1 VGTAAPRVL
10 ILSAS
15 YGSGHNAVAHA
26 LDAALQALGV
36 ETRIVDHFRD
46 LVHPAFDRWSRRLY
60 SAILRRA
67 PALWGFGYWV
77 GDRLAPSSGLV
88 FGMSS
93 LGTPRLQRL
102 LERERPDLVVSTHP
116 TPAGA
121 LSDLR
126 RRGVA
131 RLPHALVYSD
141 FSVHSQWIPPLV
153 DLYCVPAESIRA
165 DLVARGIPADRV
177 LATGLPVRA
186 EFEQP
191 ADPGSARRALGLDP
205 ERPVVL
211 AMAGAFGWT
220 GDLPAATRVL
230 RDLPVPLQAL
240 IVAGHDDAL
249 RAQLRESVRG
259 AGRRVRVLG
268 YTEEMRQLMAAA
280 DLLVTKAGGV
290 SLAEAI
296 ACDLPVICFGSLP
309 GHERRNE
316 RFIVAAS
323 AALSA
328 RTAEMLGAVV
338 SRTLT
343 EPGLLADLA
352 KRMREIRRPGAAR
365 VIAKALLERL
375 AGAPGARP

>member
-1 VGTAAPRVL
+1 MGTAAPRVL

-15 YGSGHNAVAHA
+15 YGSGHNAVARA
-26 LDAALQALGV
+26 LEASLQAAGA

-46 LVHPAFDRWSRRLY
+46 LVHPAFDRWSRRVY
-60 SAILRRA
+60 GAILRRA

-77 GDRLAPSSGLV
+77 GDRLSPSSGLV
-88 FGMSS
+88 FGMGS
-93 LGTPRLQRL
+93 LGTRRLRSL
-102 LERERPDLVVSTHP
+102 LERERPDLIVSTHP

-126 RRGVA
+126 RRGVT
-131 RLPHALVYSD
+131 RVPHALVYSD
-141 FSVHSQWIPPLV
+141 FAVHRQWIPPLV
-153 DLYCVPAESIRA
+153 DLHCVPAESVRVELI
-165 DLVARGIPADRV
+165 ARGIAPDRV
-177 LATGLPVRA
+177 LASGLPVRA
-186 EFEQP
+186 EFEHP
-191 ADPGSARRALGLDP
+191 TDPSSARRALGLDL

-220 GDLPAATRVL
+220 GNLPAATGVL

-240 IVAGHDDAL
+240 IVAGHDGAL
-249 RAQLRESVRG
+249 RARLKESVRG

-268 YTEEMRQLMAAA
+268 YTDKLRQLMAAA

-296 ACDLPVICFGSLP
+296 ACDLPVVCFGSLP

-316 RFIVAAS
+316 RFIVGAGGALRARS
-323 AALSA
+323 AVELA
-328 RTAEMLGAVV
+328 AVV
-338 SRTLT
+338 RRTLT
-343 EPGLLADLA
+343 EPGLLTDLA

-365 VIAKALLERL
+365 VITLALLERL
-375 AGAPGARP
+375 AGSPAARP

>member
-1 VGTAAPRVL
+1 MGTAAPRVL

-15 YGSGHNAVAHA
+15 YGSGHNAAAHA
-26 LDAALQALGV
+26 LDAALRALGA

-46 LVHPAFDRWSRRLY
+46 LVNPAFDRLSRQLY
-60 SAILRRA
+60 GAILRRA

-88 FGMSS
+88 FGMGS
-93 LGTPRLQRL
+93 LGTPRLRAL

-121 LSDLR
+121 LSVLR
-126 RRGVA
+126 RRGVT

-141 FSVHSQWIPPLV
+141 FAVHRQWIPPLV
-153 DLYCVPAESIRA
+153 DLHCVPAESIRA
-165 DLVARGIPADRV
+165 DLMARGIAADRV

-186 EFEQP
+186 EFDRP
-191 ADPGSARRALGLDP
+191 ADPGPARRALGLDP

-220 GDLPAATRVL
+220 GELPAATRVL
-230 RDLPVPLQAL
+230 RDLPVPLQAM

-249 RAQLRESVRG
+249 RARLRESVRG

-296 ACDLPVICFGSLP
+296 ACDLPVVCFGSLP

-328 RTAEMLGAVV
+328 RSAEELGVV
-338 SRTLT
+338 VTRSLT
-343 EPGLLADLA
+343 EPGLLDDLA
-352 KRMREIRRPGAAR
+352 KHMREIRRPGAAR
-365 VIAKALLERL
+365 AVAEALLERL
-375 AGAPGARP
+375 ADAPAARS

>member
-1 VGTAAPRVL
+1 MGTAAPRVL

-15 YGSGHNAVAHA
+15 YGSGHNAAAHA

-93 LGTPRLQRL
+93 LGTPRLRRL

-121 LSDLR
+121 LSNLR

-131 RLPHALVYSD
+131 RLTHALVYSD
-141 FSVHSQWIPPLV
+141 FTVHSQWIPPLV

-165 DLVARGIPADRV
+165 DLVARGIAADRV

-205 ERPVVL
+205 ELPVVL

-268 YTEEMRQLMAAA
+268 YTEGMRQLMAAA

-328 RTAEMLGAVV
+328 RTAEELGAVV

>member
-15 YGSGHNAVAHA
+15 YGSGHNAAAHA

-93 LGTPRLQRL
+93 LGTPRLRRL

-121 LSDLR
+121 LSNLR

-141 FSVHSQWIPPLV
+141 FTVHSQWIPPLV

-165 DLVARGIPADRV
+165 DLVARGIAADRV

-205 ERPVVL
+205 ELPVVL

-268 YTEEMRQLMAAA
+268 YTEGMRQLMAAA

-328 RTAEMLGAVV
+328 RTAEELGAVV

>member
-1 VGTAAPRVL
+1 MGTAAPRVL

-15 YGSGHNAVAHA
+15 YGSGHNAVARA
-26 LDAALQALGV
+26 LDASLQAAGA

-60 SAILRRA
+60 GAILRRA

-77 GDRLAPSSGLV
+77 GDRLSPSSGLV
-88 FGMSS
+88 FGMGS
-93 LGTPRLQRL
+93 LGTPRLLSL

-126 RRGVA
+126 RRGVT
-131 RLPHALVYSD
+131 RIPHALVYSD
-141 FSVHSQWIPPLV
+141 FAVHRQWIPPLV
-153 DLYCVPAESIRA
+153 DLHCVPAESVRA
-165 DLVARGIPADRV
+165 DLIAHGIAPDRV
-177 LATGLPVRA
+177 LASGLPVRA

-191 ADPGSARRALGLDP
+191 ADPTSARRALGLDL

-220 GDLPAATRVL
+220 GDLPAATGVL

-240 IVAGHDDAL
+240 IVAGHDGAL
-249 RAQLRESVRG
+249 RARLQESIRG

-268 YTEEMRQLMAAA
+268 YTDEMRQLMAAA

-296 ACDLPVICFGSLP
+296 ACDLPVVCFGSLP

-316 RFIVAAS
+316 RFIVEAGAALRARS
-323 AALSA
+323 AA
-328 RTAEMLGAVV
+328 ELGAVV
-338 SRTLT
+338 RRTLT
-343 EPGLLADLA
+343 EPGLLTDLA

-365 VIAKALLERL
+365 VITLALLERL
-375 AGAPGARP
+375 AGSPVARP

>member
-1 VGTAAPRVL
+1 MGTAAPRVL

-15 YGSGHNAVAHA
+15 YGSGHNAVARA
-26 LDAALQALGV
+26 LEASLQAAGA

-60 SAILRRA
+60 AAILRRA
-67 PALWGFGYWV
+67 PAVWGFGYWV
-77 GDRLAPSSGLV
+77 GDRLSPSSGLV
-88 FGMSS
+88 FGMGS
-93 LGTPRLQRL
+93 LGTPRLLSL

-126 RRGVA
+126 RRGVT
-131 RLPHALVYSD
+131 RIPHALVYSD
-141 FSVHSQWIPPLV
+141 FAVHRQWIPPLV
-153 DLYCVPAESIRA
+153 DLHCVPAESVRA
-165 DLVARGIPADRV
+165 DLIAHGIAPDRV
-177 LATGLPVRA
+177 LASGLPVRA

-191 ADPGSARRALGLDP
+191 TDPTSARRALGLDL

-220 GDLPAATRVL
+220 GDLPAATGVL

-240 IVAGHDDAL
+240 IVAGHDGAL
-249 RAQLRESVRG
+249 RARLKESVRG

-268 YTEEMRQLMAAA
+268 YTDEMRQLMAAA

-296 ACDLPVICFGSLP
+296 ACDLPVVCFGSLP

-316 RFIVAAS
+316 RFIVEAG
-323 AALSA
+323 AALRARSA
-328 RTAEMLGAVV
+328 VELGAVV
-338 SRTLT
+338 RRTLT
-343 EPGLLADLA
+343 EPGLLTDLA

-365 VIAKALLERL
+365 VITVALLERL
-375 AGAPGARP
+375 AGSPAARP

>member
-1 VGTAAPRVL
+1 
-10 ILSAS
+10 
-15 YGSGHNAVAHA
+15 
-26 LDAALQALGV
+26 
-36 ETRIVDHFRD
+36 
-46 LVHPAFDRWSRRLY
+46 
-60 SAILRRA
+60 
-67 PALWGFGYWV
+67 
-77 GDRLAPSSGLV
+77 
-88 FGMSS
+88 
-93 LGTPRLQRL
+93 
-102 LERERPDLVVSTHP
+102 
-116 TPAGA
+116 
-121 LSDLR
+121 
-126 RRGVA
+126 
-131 RLPHALVYSD
+131 
-141 FSVHSQWIPPLV
+141 
-153 DLYCVPAESIRA
+153 
-165 DLVARGIPADRV
+165 
-177 LATGLPVRA
+177 
-186 EFEQP
+186 
-191 ADPGSARRALGLDP
+191 
-205 ERPVVL
+205 
-211 AMAGAFGWT
+211 MAGAFGWT

-268 YTEEMRQLMAAA
+268 YTEGMRQLMAAA

-328 RTAEMLGAVV
+328 RTAEELGAVV

-352 KRMREIRRPGAAR
+352 KRMREIRRPGAAG

>member
-1 VGTAAPRVL
+1 MGTAAPRVL

-15 YGSGHNAVAHA
+15 YGSGHNAVARA
-26 LDAALQALGV
+26 LEASLQAAGA

-60 SAILRRA
+60 AAILRRA
-67 PALWGFGYWV
+67 PAVWGFGYWV
-77 GDRLAPSSGLV
+77 GDRLSPSSGLV
-88 FGMSS
+88 FGMGS
-93 LGTPRLQRL
+93 LGTPRLLSL
-102 LERERPDLVVSTHP
+102 LERERPDLIVSTHP

-126 RRGVA
+126 RRGVT
-131 RLPHALVYSD
+131 RIPHALVYSD
-141 FSVHSQWIPPLV
+141 FAVHRQWIPPLV
-153 DLYCVPAESIRA
+153 DLHCVPAEGVRA
-165 DLVARGIPADRV
+165 DLIARGVAPDRV
-177 LATGLPVRA
+177 LASGLPVRA

-191 ADPGSARRALGLDP
+191 ADPTSARRALGLDL

-220 GDLPAATRVL
+220 GDLPAATGVL

-240 IVAGHDDAL
+240 IVAGHDGAL
-249 RAQLRESVRG
+249 RARLKESVRG
-259 AGRRVRVLG
+259 AGRRIRVLG
-268 YTEEMRQLMAAA
+268 YTDEMRQLMAAA

-296 ACDLPVICFGSLP
+296 ACDLPVVCFGSLP

-316 RFIVAAS
+316 RFIVEAG
-323 AALSA
+323 AALRARSA
-328 RTAEMLGAVV
+328 VELGAVV
-338 SRTLT
+338 RRTLT
-343 EPGLLADLA
+343 EPGLLTDLA

-365 VIAKALLERL
+365 VITLALLERL
-375 AGAPGARP
+375 AGSPAARR

>member
-15 YGSGHNAVAHA
+15 YGSGHNAVARA
-26 LDAALQALGV
+26 LEASLQAAGA

-60 SAILRRA
+60 AAILRRA
-67 PALWGFGYWV
+67 PAVWGFGYWV
-77 GDRLAPSSGLV
+77 GDRLSPSSGLV
-88 FGMSS
+88 FGMGS
-93 LGTPRLQRL
+93 LGTPRLLSL
-102 LERERPDLVVSTHP
+102 LERERPDLIVSTHP

-126 RRGVA
+126 RRGVT
-131 RLPHALVYSD
+131 RIPHALVYSD
-141 FSVHSQWIPPLV
+141 FAVHRQWIPPLV
-153 DLYCVPAESIRA
+153 DLHCVPAEGVRA
-165 DLVARGIPADRV
+165 DLIARGVAPDRV
-177 LATGLPVRA
+177 LASGLPVRA

-191 ADPGSARRALGLDP
+191 ADPTSARRALGLDL

-220 GDLPAATRVL
+220 GDLPAATGVL

-240 IVAGHDDAL
+240 IVAGHDGAL
-249 RAQLRESVRG
+249 RARLKESVRG

-268 YTEEMRQLMAAA
+268 YTDEMRQLMAAA

-296 ACDLPVICFGSLP
+296 ACDLPVVCFGSLP

-316 RFIVAAS
+316 RFIVEAG
-323 AALSA
+323 AALRARSA
-328 RTAEMLGAVV
+328 VELGAVV
-338 SRTLT
+338 RRTLT
-343 EPGLLADLA
+343 EPGLLTDLA

-365 VIAKALLERL
+365 VITLALLERL
-375 AGAPGARP
+375 AGSPAARR

>member
-15 YGSGHNAVAHA
+15 YGSGHNAAAHA

-93 LGTPRLQRL
+93 LGTPRLRRL

-131 RLPHALVYSD
+131 RLPNALVYSD
-141 FSVHSQWIPPLV
+141 FTVHSQWIPPLV

-165 DLVARGIPADRV
+165 DLVARGIAADRV

-205 ERPVVL
+205 ELPVVL

-268 YTEEMRQLMAAA
+268 YTEGMRQLMAAA

-328 RTAEMLGAVV
+328 RTAEELGAVV

>member
-15 YGSGHNAVAHA
+15 YGSGHNAAAHA

-93 LGTPRLQRL
+93 LGTPRLRRL

-131 RLPHALVYSD
+131 RLPNALVYSD
-141 FSVHSQWIPPLV
+141 FTVHSQWIPPLV

-165 DLVARGIPADRV
+165 DLVARGIAADHV

-191 ADPGSARRALGLDP
+191 GDPGSARRALGLDP

-259 AGRRVRVLG
+259 AGRRVRVMG
-268 YTEEMRQLMAAA
+268 YTEGMRQLMAAA

-328 RTAEMLGAVV
+328 RTAEELGAVV

-352 KRMREIRRPGAAR
+352 KRMREIRRPGAAG

>member
-15 YGSGHNAVAHA
+15 YGSGHNAAAHA

-93 LGTPRLQRL
+93 LGTPRLRRL

-131 RLPHALVYSD
+131 RLPNALVYSD
-141 FSVHSQWIPPLV
+141 FTVHSQWIPPLV

-165 DLVARGIPADRV
+165 DLVARGIAADHV

-191 ADPGSARRALGLDP
+191 GDPGSARRALGLDP

-268 YTEEMRQLMAAA
+268 YTEGMRQLMAAA

-328 RTAEMLGAVV
+328 RTAEELGAVV

-352 KRMREIRRPGAAR
+352 KRMREIRRPGAAG

>member
-1 VGTAAPRVL
+1 MGTAAPRVL

-15 YGSGHNAVAHA
+15 YGSGHNAVARA
-26 LDAALQALGV
+26 LEASLQAAGA

-60 SAILRRA
+60 AAILRRA
-67 PALWGFGYWV
+67 PAVWGFGYWV
-77 GDRLAPSSGLV
+77 GDRLSPSSGLV
-88 FGMSS
+88 FGMGS
-93 LGTPRLQRL
+93 LGTPRLLSL

-126 RRGVA
+126 RRGVT
-131 RLPHALVYSD
+131 RIPHALVYSD
-141 FSVHSQWIPPLV
+141 FAVHRQWIPPLV
-153 DLYCVPAESIRA
+153 DLHCVPAEGVRA
-165 DLVARGIPADRV
+165 DLIARGVAPDRV
-177 LATGLPVRA
+177 LASGLPVRA

-191 ADPGSARRALGLDP
+191 TDPTSARRALGLDL

-220 GDLPAATRVL
+220 GDLPAATGVL

-240 IVAGHDDAL
+240 IVAGHDGAL
-249 RAQLRESVRG
+249 RARLKESVRG

-268 YTEEMRQLMAAA
+268 YTDEMRQLMAAA

-296 ACDLPVICFGSLP
+296 ACDLPVVCFGSLP

-316 RFIVAAS
+316 RFIVEAG
-323 AALSA
+323 AALRARSA
-328 RTAEMLGAVV
+328 VELGAVV
-338 SRTLT
+338 RRTLT
-343 EPGLLADLA
+343 EPGLLTDLA

-365 VIAKALLERL
+365 VITLALLERL
-375 AGAPGARP
+375 AGSPAARP

>member
-1 VGTAAPRVL
+1 MGTAAPRVL

-15 YGSGHNAVAHA
+15 YGSGHNAVARA
-26 LDAALQALGV
+26 LEASLQAAGA

-60 SAILRRA
+60 AAILRRV
-67 PALWGFGYWV
+67 PAVWGFGYWV
-77 GDRLAPSSGLV
+77 GDRLSPSSGLV
-88 FGMSS
+88 FGMGS
-93 LGTPRLQRL
+93 LGTPRLLSL
-102 LERERPDLVVSTHP
+102 LERERPDLIVSTHP

-126 RRGVA
+126 RRGVT
-131 RLPHALVYSD
+131 RIPHALVYSD
-141 FSVHSQWIPPLV
+141 FAVHRQWIPPLV
-153 DLYCVPAESIRA
+153 DLHCVPAEGVRA
-165 DLVARGIPADRV
+165 DLIARGVAPDRV
-177 LATGLPVRA
+177 LASGLPVRA

-191 ADPGSARRALGLDP
+191 TDPTSARRALGLDL

-220 GDLPAATRVL
+220 GDLPAATGVL

-240 IVAGHDDAL
+240 IVAGHDGAL
-249 RAQLRESVRG
+249 RARLKESVRG

-268 YTEEMRQLMAAA
+268 YTDEMRQLMAAA

-296 ACDLPVICFGSLP
+296 ACDLPVVCFGSLP

-316 RFIVAAS
+316 RFIVEAG
-323 AALSA
+323 AALRARSA
-328 RTAEMLGAVV
+328 LELGAAVR
-338 SRTLT
+338 RTLT
-343 EPGLLADLA
+343 EPGLLTDLA

-365 VIAKALLERL
+365 VITLALLERL
-375 AGAPGARP
+375 AGSPAARR

>member
-1 VGTAAPRVL
+1 MGTAAPRVL

-15 YGSGHNAVAHA
+15 YGSGHNAVARA
-26 LDAALQALGV
+26 LEASLQAAGA

-60 SAILRRA
+60 AAILRRA
-67 PALWGFGYWV
+67 PAVWGFGYWV
-77 GDRLAPSSGLV
+77 GDRLSPSSGLV
-88 FGMSS
+88 FGMGS
-93 LGTPRLQRL
+93 LGTPRLLSL
-102 LERERPDLVVSTHP
+102 LERERPDLIVSTHP

-126 RRGVA
+126 RRGVT
-131 RLPHALVYSD
+131 RIPHALVYSD
-141 FSVHSQWIPPLV
+141 FAVHRQWIPPLV
-153 DLYCVPAESIRA
+153 DLHCVPAEGVRA
-165 DLVARGIPADRV
+165 DLIARGVAPDRV
-177 LATGLPVRA
+177 LASGLPVRA

-191 ADPGSARRALGLDP
+191 ADPTSARRALGLDL

-220 GDLPAATRVL
+220 GDLPAATGVL

-240 IVAGHDDAL
+240 IVAGHDGAL
-249 RAQLRESVRG
+249 RARLKESVRG

-268 YTEEMRQLMAAA
+268 YTDEMRQLMAAA

-296 ACDLPVICFGSLP
+296 ACDLPVVCFGSLP

-316 RFIVAAS
+316 RFIVGAG
-323 AALSA
+323 AALRARSA
-328 RTAEMLGAVV
+328 VELGAVV
-338 SRTLT
+338 RRTLT
-343 EPGLLADLA
+343 EPGLLTDLA

-365 VIAKALLERL
+365 VITLALLERL
-375 AGAPGARP
+375 AGSPAARP